1 MFSFS
6 QQFTLYD
13 RKLKKTI
20 VIIMR
25 DLKIIPL
32 LMDNLYKDRV
42 KPAKRGNIY
51 LTNRWTF
58 VTIVWKLKQ

>member
-1 MFSFS
+1 MYF
-6 QQFTLYD
+6 
-13 RKLKKTI
+13 KKTI
-20 VIIMR
+20 GIIVR

-51 LTNRWTF
+51 LTNRRTF